1 MESET
6 KCKAALHLTCCMLPK
21 AHRDT
26 MQLLF
31 LFLRWVASLHDTNR
45 MDVKNLARVIAPTVF
60 YAPSSIAAATS
71 NNNSTCM
78 SQSLTSERQQM
89 ARNEIKVVEMLIL
102 YQQELCKV
110 CMIVSCEKIR
120 DFGPL
125 KGSLTNC

>member
-1 MESET
+1 
-6 KCKAALHLTCCMLPK
+6 MLPK

-31 LFLRWVASLHDTNR
+31 LFLHWVASLHDTNR

-60 YAPSSIAAATS
+60 YAPTSIAATS
-71 NNNSTCM
+71 NNPTCM

-102 YQQELCKV
+102 YQQDLCKV
-110 CMIVSCEKIR
+110 
-120 DFGPL
+120 
-125 KGSLTNC
+125 